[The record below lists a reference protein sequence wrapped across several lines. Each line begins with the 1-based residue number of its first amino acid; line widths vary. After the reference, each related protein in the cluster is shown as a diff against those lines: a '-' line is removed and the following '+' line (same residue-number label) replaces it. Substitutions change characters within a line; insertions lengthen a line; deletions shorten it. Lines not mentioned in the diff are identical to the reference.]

1 MGTSVQHP
9 LCFLGAV
16 DENSPFDCVV
26 GGCPRFDVLGARLR
40 AAGAASA
47 LRLGYFDQPFKF
59 VQ

>member
-40 AAGAASA
+40 CGSR
-47 LRLGYFDQPFKF
+47 LRLAPGLF
-59 VQ
+59 